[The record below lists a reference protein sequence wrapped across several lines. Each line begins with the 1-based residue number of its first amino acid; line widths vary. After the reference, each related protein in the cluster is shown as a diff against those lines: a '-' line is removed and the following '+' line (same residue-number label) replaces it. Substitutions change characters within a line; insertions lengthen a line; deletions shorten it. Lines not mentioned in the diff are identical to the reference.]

1 MPLDATEGGAL
12 VLDGQNETNDE
23 TVQGQSLSEN
33 EDENHTSE
41 EEGLLSVSADSSV
54 SDNTNG
60 HSSSQTGQTDRETSS
75 EVSEALEGGVL
86 ILDDVGRDQDSNDE
100 TVDTDHTSHNA
111 RNDGLHHQLRASNS
125 HGAHTDTSL
134 SGSVGGTEASEDEGA
149 GGAHE
154 AEEEGGGGGSFGGG
168 HLCKL

>member
-1 MPLDATEGGAL
+1 MPLDATEEGAL

-86 ILDDVGRDQDSNDE
+86 ILDDCNLEDKEDNGCQRSWFEGEFTQE
-100 TVDTDHTSHNA
+100 HTLTHAQIS
-111 RNDGLHHQLRASNS
+111 
-125 HGAHTDTSL
+125 
-134 SGSVGGTEASEDEGA
+134 
-149 GGAHE
+149 
-154 AEEEGGGGGSFGGG
+154 
-168 HLCKL
+168 